1 MKREI
6 KFRAIDQYM
15 DDFIYFKAF
24 LYDAPR
30 KQHRAI
36 LGIETYSMDT
46 HDIKGE
52 TISQYTG
59 LKDKHGKEIYEG
71 DIVMFDLIGLDDQH
85 PPEKGL
91 KGQVKCQNIGCLTF
105 DGWNYEFCTNIEV
118 VGNIYENPNY
128 NGIVFDT

>member
-59 LKDKHGKEIYEG
+59 LKDKNGTEIYEG
-71 DIVMFDLIGLDDQH
+71 DIIRIEHGIGVIVWDWVQWAIASGD
-85 PPEKGL
+85 
-91 KGQVKCQNIGCLTF
+91 IG
-105 DGWNYEFCTNIEV
+105 NYHAYDYFIGEIMKDIEV
-118 VGNIYENPNY
+118 VGNIYENPDY
-128 NGIVFDT
+128 KGIVFDN